1 MRRLPSYKDTCFGE
15 SYQESN
21 NQSAQN
27 NKSDMNQLSGEGWA
41 SQASTGAWQ
50 QKPEGSIQ

>member
-27 NKSDMNQLSGEGWA
+27 NKSDMNQLSGEGGA